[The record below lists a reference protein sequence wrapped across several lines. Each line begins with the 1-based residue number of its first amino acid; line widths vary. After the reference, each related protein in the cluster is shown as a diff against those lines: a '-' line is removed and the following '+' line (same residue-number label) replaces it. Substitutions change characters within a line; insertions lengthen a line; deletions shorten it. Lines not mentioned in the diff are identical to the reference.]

1 MDMNTWKEGD
11 YEVFSHAIGD
21 VIKKREGAREAID
34 ALIDSAGESW
44 FDLGQ
49 KLERQRVNNV
59 LDNFEKRL
67 LDSEEDAKMTLAV
80 LRKLIEDGEEEEDGA
95 GA

>member
-1 MDMNTWKEGD
+1 MDINTWKEGD

-44 FDLGQ
+44 FDLGK

-80 LRKLIEDGEEEEDGA
+80 LRKLIEDGEEEDGA
-95 GA
+95 GD

>member
-1 MDMNTWKEGD
+1 MNTWKEGD

-21 VIKKREGAREAID
+21 VIEKRKGAREAID

-80 LRKLIEDGEEEEDGA
+80 LRKLIEDGEEEGDGE
-95 GA
+95 G

>member
-80 LRKLIEDGEEEEDGA
+80 LRKLIENGEEEEDGA